1 MGGGEAGGKRGR
13 YTERHE
19 KYKSPTGEA
28 LTEFPPK
35 RLRIKLL
42 GGLLGFAN

>member
-1 MGGGEAGGKRGR
+1 MGGGSGRERGR
-13 YTERHE
+13 YTGRDE

-28 LTEFPPK
+28 LTESPPK

-42 GGLLGFAN
+42 GGLSGFAD